1 MCLSTGPQRVREE
14 KKTIMLQPGC
24 SSISLRPHACLPSLQ
39 IGPAN
44 RSLIFLPSFS
54 KKNRHFLTRPLR
66 LAPPLHPALLG
77 RSNAIAARPAD
88 PIGYVLS
95 AAASVLEQPT
105 VSGVA

>member
-1 MCLSTGPQRVREE
+1 MLRTERSFVHTLDCWAYRPAQATG
-14 KKTIMLQPGC
+14 
-24 SSISLRPHACLPSLQ
+24 H
-39 IGPAN
+39 
-44 RSLIFLPSFS
+44 SFPPLVT
-54 KKNRHFLTRPLR
+54 KIKQNHHFLTRPLR